1 MVLIATIATASGSGP
16 FVLGTTTEAM
26 LLLWTYGIFVGITAF
41 TLAAVAEQRNH
52 ADHRYRS
59 EVEERLR
66 AEKHQLLLLERERL
80 TREMHD
86 GLGGQLVS
94 LLSMVERG
102 VAARNE
108 IAESL
113 RRAIDDIRIVID
125 SLDPDATDLPASLG
139 KLRSRLEPLLR
150 RNGITLTWSIDND
163 IRAEIFPPEAVL
175 HVLRIIQEAV
185 TNALR
190 HANACRIDVRMLFGD
205 EEREHLQLSI
215 CDDGRGS
222 STHGTT
228 TGRGLGNMNSRA
240 EKLGAELRIE
250 HTGSGTRIDLSI
262 PLPR

>member
-1 MVLIATIATASGSGP
+1 MGCLI
-16 FVLGTTTEAM
+16 V
-26 LLLWTYGIFVGITAF
+26 Y
-41 TLAAVAEQRNH
+41 
-52 ADHRYRS
+52 
-59 EVEERLR
+59 
-66 AEKHQLLLLERERL
+66 
-80 TREMHD
+80 
-86 GLGGQLVS
+86 
-94 LLSMVERG
+94 ERG
-102 VAARNE
+102 VAAPHE

-125 SLDPDATDLPASLG
+125 SLDPDATDLPLSLG

-150 RNGITLTWSIDND
+150 RSGITLTWSIDDD
-163 IRAEIFPPEAVL
+163 IRAETFPPEAVL

-190 HANACRIDVRMLFGD
+190 HANASRIDVRMSFGD
-205 EEREHLQLSI
+205 EKREHLQLSI
-215 CDDGRGS
+215 QDDGLGL

-228 TGRGLGNMNSRA
+228 AGRGLRNMSLRA